1 MSTILQIAHAD
12 RHLSTLM
19 KGIKSTDIEEILNDL
34 GPFTLFAP
42 VNLAFSNLG
51 NLSWDELL
59 KPANKSKLADLL
71 SYHILK
77 GKKLFGDFSNGQIL
91 TMVNGKDVS
100 VLIKDDAVYIN
111 GAKILSRDRQGNNGV
126 IHSVDAVN
134 VPANPLYKV

>member
-59 KPANKSKLADLL
+59 KPANQFRL
-71 SYHILK
+71 
-77 GKKLFGDFSNGQIL
+77 
-91 TMVNGKDVS
+91 
-100 VLIKDDAVYIN
+100 
-111 GAKILSRDRQGNNGV
+111 
-126 IHSVDAVN
+126 
-134 VPANPLYKV
+134 